1 MGGAATLTAPPLERR
16 LTCLYSNRS
25 WHERN
30 QSCFLRPQLVKEA
43 RIWAEGAP
51 AAPVE
56 RKAGVEPAVSMAHM
70 VDGERNVQTN
80 NNRKVWMLCAG
91 RAPRRR
97 FRIGGGED
105 GLGDARLPD
114 EVGRSFVRCHAQIML
129 PAGSTRRHRCQ
140 MRRFH
145 S

>member
-1 MGGAATLTAPPLERR
+1 MNETRAAS
-16 LTCLYSNRS
+16 YSR
-25 WHERN
+25 
-30 QSCFLRPQLVKEA
+30 QLFKEA

-56 RKAGVEPAVSMAHM
+56 RKAGLEPAVSMAHM
-70 VDGERNVQTN
+70 GHGERNVQTN

-105 GLGDARLPD
+105 RLGDARLPD
-114 EVGRSFVRCHAQIML
+114 RGWVGRGRSRTGVSLRSNRAFCR
-129 PAGSTRRHRCQ
+129 
-140 MRRFH
+140 
-145 S
+145 

>member
-1 MGGAATLTAPPLERR
+1 MNETRATS
-16 LTCLYSNRS
+16 YSR
-25 WHERN
+25 
-30 QSCFLRPQLVKEA
+30 QLVKEVH
-43 RIWAEGAP
+43 IWTEGAP

-56 RKAGVEPAVSMAHM
+56 RKAGLEPAVSMAHM
-70 VDGERNVQTN
+70 GHGERNVQTS

-114 EVGRSFVRCHAQIML
+114 KGWGVPTFESSAQSVLSAI
-129 PAGSTRRHRCQ
+129 STRRHRCQ

>member
-1 MGGAATLTAPPLERR
+1 MCPNNSSRKEISVCAVQAPQRR
-16 LTCLYSNRS
+16 
-25 WHERN
+25 
-30 QSCFLRPQLVKEA
+30 SC
-43 RIWAEGAP
+43 
-51 AAPVE
+51 VE
-56 RKAGVEPAVSMAHM
+56 S
-70 VDGERNVQTN
+70 
-80 NNRKVWMLCAG
+80 
-91 RAPRRR
+91 
-97 FRIGGGED
+97 GED